1 MKVCKYASMQVC
13 KYSSMQVCTYASVQV
28 CKYASMQIYTCIYK
42 KINKKRKKEPVYYI
56 LAWEIFEKMN
66 VTCKKKIPLKNA
78 PDLTSKFF
86 CPCLSRVPL

>member
-1 MKVCKYASMQVC
+1 MKVCKYESLYVCKYASM
-13 KYSSMQVCTYASVQV
+13 YV

-42 KINKKRKKEPVYYI
+42 KINKKKKKEPVYYI

-66 VTCKKKIPLKNA
+66 EACKKKIPLKNA
-78 PDLTSKFF
+78 TALTSKFF